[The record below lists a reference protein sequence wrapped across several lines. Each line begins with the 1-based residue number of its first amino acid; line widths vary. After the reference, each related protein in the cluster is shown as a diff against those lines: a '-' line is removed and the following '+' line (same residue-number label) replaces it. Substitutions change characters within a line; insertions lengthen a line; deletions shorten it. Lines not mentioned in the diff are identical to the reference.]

1 MAVSLMT
8 KFNLRG
14 GEGEARWFI
23 KIELGFRKLELLFK
37 WVHYNFR
44 RNCLSYFSAVD
55 FGR

>member
-1 MAVSLMT
+1 MAVFLMT

-14 GEGEARWFI
+14 GGEARRFI

-44 RNCLSYFSAVD
+44 RNCLS
-55 FGR
+55 